1 MFIKRPFFGII
12 YRAKGHIMDKN
23 LRNRLLASEKR
34 LQEVDEL
41 LLSSE
46 VCSDMNKFKALSKER
61 SFLEPIVTKFNAYNE
76 AIKNKEDALI
86 MSNDKDP
93 EIAQMGKDEFKANSD
108 LAEKIEEEIKI
119 LLIPQDPND
128 GKDIIFEIKGA
139 VGGDEANIFAG
150 DLFRMYFKY
159 CEKQG
164 FRLKVIDENPCGVGG
179 YSYIQ
184 FVVSGD
190 NAYSR
195 LKYESGVH
203 RVQRVPKTESNG
215 RIHTSTATVV
225 VMPQVEVN
233 EINIR
238 TEDLRVD
245 RYRSQGAGGQNVNK
259 TESAVRIT
267 HIPTGIVVSC
277 QTEKSQI
284 QNHEICMQMLASKLA
299 QLEEEKKSKT
309 EAQYRSKIGSGD
321 RNEKIRTYN
330 YPQNRVTDHRIGY
343 TVQQLDRIMEGDLD
357 NLIDALINYDQ
368 QQKIAGKKD

>member
-1 MFIKRPFFGII
+1 
-12 YRAKGHIMDKN
+12 MDKN
-23 LRNRLLASEKR
+23 MRDRLVTSQER
-34 LQEVDEL
+34 LEEIDKL
-41 LLSSE
+41 LLDE
-46 VCSDMNKFKALSKER
+46 HVASDMNKFKALSKER
-61 SFLEPIVTKFNAYNE
+61 SSLEPIVEKFNEYNLVLST
-76 AIKNKEDALI
+76 KEDAFI

-93 EIAQMGKDEFKANSD
+93 EIAQLGKDELKNSIEQ
-108 LAEKIEEEIKI
+108 LEKIEQEIKI
-119 LLIPQDPND
+119 LLIPKDPND

-150 DLFRMYFKY
+150 DLFRMYIKY
-159 CEKQG
+159 CETQG
-164 FRLKVIDENPCGVGG
+164 RKVKVVDENPCGVGG

-184 FVVSGD
+184 FVVSGS

-203 RVQRVPKTESNG
+203 RVQRVPRTEANG

-233 EINIR
+233 EVNIN
-238 TEDLRVD
+238 TADLKID

-299 QLEEEKKSKT
+299 QLEEEKKSAT
-309 EAQYRSKIGSGD
+309 EAKFRSKIGSGD

-343 TVQQLDRIMEGDLD
+343 TIQQLDRVMEGDLD
-357 NLIDALINYDQ
+357 NIIDALINYDQ
-368 QQKIAGKKD
+368 EQKIAGNSDATL